1 MLSNTAHRPR
11 ACGGSF
17 HSLNIIEKD
26 GIRYPGHN
34 EVQVIRHGGISV
46 RNSNTVPVKELIEK
60 AAKHWANI
68 ADGKEADTGPC
79 ELCKRFKGL
88 CSVSEDGKMLE
99 QPCPIYKA
107 TGLHNCDGTPFVA
120 WREAAGDRFHDR
132 YKPGGLRA
140 ETEELR
146 EAACAMAKFLGDLL
160 KRYE

>member
-1 MLSNTAHRPR
+1 MFVK
-11 ACGGSF
+11 F

-68 ADGKEADTGPC
+68 SAGEESDTGPC

-140 ETEELR
+140 ETIQMAN
-146 EAACAMAKFLGDLL
+146 AAWRMSVFLNDLID
-160 KRYE
+160 